1 MFVFYRY
8 FLFIFALMKLNH
20 SKLLKG
26 VFTEIVGSLEHQS
39 DIVSFANRH
48 RARLAELNNKKN
60 DKFKLLGIG
69 RVKQIK
75 EYEEILG
82 LYDTITNNKAVLSIL
97 NTLAE
102 IENKL
107 IKSSALLGLED
118 NFKISKNKQTIGG
131 VTKIR
136 IVASAPF
143 KVENTINQVIRSYI
157 GIINDKG
164 QIEGHDGKIY
174 KNFQEMEPVY
184 IKVIAEEMMRRISE
198 QESVEEVK
206 ESIKGLT
213 IKIK

>member
-1 MFVFYRY
+1 
-8 FLFIFALMKLNH
+8 MKLNH

-26 VFTEIVGSLEHQS
+26 VFTEIVGSLEYQS

-75 EYEEILG
+75 EYEEIVG
-82 LYDTITNNKAVLSIL
+82 LYDSITNNKAVLSIL

-102 IENKL
+102 IENIL

-131 VTKIR
+131 ITKIR

-157 GIINDKG
+157 GIINEKG

-198 QESVEEVK
+198 QETVEEIK